1 MVWVGRYGLGGMGL
15 VVWVGGYG
23 LGGMG
28 WGFCFL
34 VWEIGSLMSS
44 SYRQWMISQQHMTH
58 NTSNH
63 VINAANRIELTIRMA
78 CRVDRKT
85 DLPALARRVR
95 TLSRRPE
102 ITSSGFVFHFC
113 CRCVQAAAVSC
124 FYFLFSGRRVVLV
137 SVCVDLF
144 IFTGLGKARGFVVS
158 GTRICVDW
166 SWLPSLIL
174 C

>member
-1 MVWVGRYGLGGMGL
+1 MLRIDTNDSSGMS
-15 VVWVGGYG
+15 
-23 LGGMG
+23 
-28 WGFCFL
+28 CRS
-34 VWEIGSLMSS
+34 ENGSLGLS
-44 SYRQWMISQQHMTH
+44 
-58 NTSNH
+58 
-63 VINAANRIELTIRMA
+63 
-78 CRVDRKT
+78 
-85 DLPALARRVR
+85 PRVR